1 MEQYFHFCN
10 QSIALILSD
19 PGPIIVLPCLLLAHS
34 LVGFEDEV
42 CLKWTATAD
51 QHWSDSRCWRHQLYW
66 TSQCYISLF
75 FGWATNCQLFNAWIW
90 FGWSV
95 SRAAICNR
103 FQKLSFFGIVWRYC
117 VVMIKLTFEQKLNSK
132 KNTQF
137 LRPFLHY
144 KIYDSHRF
152 GKYMTTRRTETNI
165 PPGTGCVQ
173 QQEMLYHWKTTLPR
187 YWEQSLLFHRNFLL
201 CGKRYCAVAG
211 PEVLHSLVATF
222 QISSS
227 SSLLSSSSTLLLSP

>member
-1 MEQYFHFCN
+1 MVNNY
-10 QSIALILSD
+10 
-19 PGPIIVLPCLLLAHS
+19 
-34 LVGFEDEV
+34 
-42 CLKWTATAD
+42 
-51 QHWSDSRCWRHQLYW
+51 QLY
-66 TSQCYISLF
+66 
-75 FGWATNCQLFNAWIW
+75 NAWIW

-103 FQKLSFFGIVWRYC
+103 FQKLSFFGIVWRCC
-117 VVMIKLTFEQKLNSK
+117 VLMIKLTFEQKLNSK

-227 SSLLSSSSTLLLSP
+227 SSSLSSSLPYSSALPSSSSAGGGPHLFHFLKCKKKYNLSVLVNFGKCIPHICHESHENSRVKFFWLV